1 MSKQGQLSG
10 KTAIVTGSSKP
21 NGIGA
26 AIAAALAEQ
35 GANIVVHYAK
45 SEQGAKEVVKTL
57 QGMGVKAVAIQ
68 ADAASA
74 DFGTKLVQGT
84 LEAFGTSVIDIIVN
98 NAGIS
103 RIHPSI
109 ADVPLGA
116 WDEIF
121 HTNVR
126 APFLLIQ
133 AALPYMPT
141 TDTTRGGGRII
152 NIGSIIGKVGHQVFT
167 VYGASK
173 GALTSMSV
181 SMAEELGSRGITI
194 NVVAPGPIDTDMSES
209 TVNEKL
215 FRSMHIK
222 REGKP
227 REVAGAV
234 AWLAGPDAGYIT
246 GQLIPIDGGAGRP

>member
-1 MSKQGQLSG
+1 MPRQGQLSG
-10 KTAIVTGSSKP
+10 KTAIVTGSSRS

-26 AIAAALAEQ
+26 AIAVALAEQ
-35 GANIVVHYAK
+35 GANIVVHYVK
-45 SEQGAKEVVKTL
+45 SEQGATEVVNTL

-74 DFGTKLVQGT
+74 DLGTKLVQGT
-84 LEAFGTSVIDIIVN
+84 LEAPQVSTIDILIN

-103 RIHPSI
+103 RIHPGI
-109 ADVPLGA
+109 AEVPLGA

-133 AALPYMPT
+133 AALPYMQA
-141 TDTTRGGGRII
+141 GGRIV
-152 NIGSIIGKVGHQVFT
+152 NIGSIIGSIIGKMGHRVFT

-173 GALTSMSV
+173 GALASMSV
-181 SMAEELGSRGITI
+181 SMAEELGARGITI
-194 NVVAPGPIDTDMSES
+194 NVVAPGPIDTDMKEAG
-209 TVNEKL
+209 VNEKL
-215 FRSMHIK
+215 FRNMHIK
-222 REGKP
+222 REGTP

-234 AWLAGPDAGYIT
+234 AWLAGPDAGFVT
-246 GQLIPIDGGAGRP
+246 GQLIPIDGGSGWP